1 MLING
6 EIKIMLME
14 LSIEDFA
21 IIDKISVTFSEGLT
35 VLTGETGAGKSII
48 IDAVQLLAGGRGSV
62 DFVRFGAKK
71 AEIEGLFSIDHKHH
85 PIYHVSTLYGIE
97 IQDEMVVLHRT
108 ITSSGKSICRVNGKL
123 VTLAILREFGKTLID
138 IHSQHETQSLMDPES
153 HIELLDLYDH
163 EDIQKAKE
171 EYTTLYEKYLSLS
184 AQYKKLNENEQ
195 KISHRQDLLEFQMNE
210 LEQAELIPGEDEAL
224 EEERNQLANYERIF
238 LSVQD
243 AYNALSGEQK
253 GIEWLNQAQLS
264 LQNSREHDPFIAE
277 KAEELTNYF
286 YIIEELSFEL
296 NNFKETLHYDA
307 DRLNEIETR
316 LHEIDRLKRK
326 YGTSVNE
333 MLEYM
338 AEIEEELEQIRNKD
352 SHLYALQQQIDE
364 TVKDA
369 YLEAMNL
376 HEIRKQAA
384 HSLTKEIHKELK
396 DLYLENAEFSI
407 SFNPQTSDQQKDDNI
422 QLHKNGIDQIQFL
435 ISTNPGEPLKELH
448 KVASGGE
455 LSRIMLVMKKI
466 FAKHQGVTSVI
477 FDEVDTGV
485 SGRVAQAMAEKI
497 YQISTNS
504 QVLCITHL
512 PQVAAMADTHK
523 YINKVDKQERTMT
536 TISELTVQQTIEELS
551 RMMTGT
557 ELTETA
563 LDHGKKLLDLASI
576 FKKKIKLNKID

>member
-1 MLING
+1 
-6 EIKIMLME
+6 MLME
-14 LSIEDFA
+14 LSIQDFA
-21 IIDKISVTFSEGLT
+21 IIDKISVTFGEGLT

-62 DFVRFGAKK
+62 DFVRYGAKK
-71 AEIEGLFSIDHKHH
+71 AEIEGFFSIEDKHH

-163 EDIQKAKE
+163 HDIQNAKE
-171 EYTTLYEKYLSLS
+171 QYTILYEKYVSLS
-184 AQYKKLNENEQ
+184 AQYKKLNDNEQ
-195 KISHRQDLLEFQMNE
+195 KISHRLDLLEFQINE
-210 LEQAELIPGEDEAL
+210 LEQAELVPGEDETL
-224 EEERNQLANYERIF
+224 EKERNQLANYEKIF

-264 LQNSREHDPFIAE
+264 LQNSKDHDPFIAK
-277 KAEELTNYF
+277 KAEELTNYY
-286 YIIEELSFEL
+286 YIIEELSYDL
-296 NNFKETLHYDA
+296 SDFKDTLHYDA
-307 DRLNEIETR
+307 GRLNEIETR
-316 LHEIDRLKRK
+316 LHEIERLKKK
-326 YGTSVNE
+326 YGSSVNE

-352 SHLYALQQQIDE
+352 SHLSSLQQQIDE

-376 HEIRKQAA
+376 HELRKKSA
-384 HSLTKEIHKELK
+384 HSLTKEIHQELK
-396 DLYLENAEFSI
+396 DLYLENAQFSI
-407 SFNPQTSDQQKDDNI
+407 SFNTEGMDHEFNGDI
-422 QLHKNGIDQIQFL
+422 QLHKNGIDQIKFL
-435 ISTNPGEPLKELH
+435 ISTNPGEPLKEIN

-455 LSRIMLVMKKI
+455 LSRIMLAMKKI

-485 SGRVAQAMAEKI
+485 SGRVAQSMAEKI
-497 YQISTNS
+497 FQISIES

-523 YINKVDKQERTMT
+523 YIRKIDQQDRTMT
-536 TISELTVQQTIEELS
+536 TISELNEQQTIEELS

-563 LDHGKKLLDLASI
+563 LDHGEKLLDLAAI
-576 FKKKIKLNKID
+576 FKKKIKPNKND